1 MSDETFEYLSSL
13 QTKITE
19 TDSIY
24 LESNEDYNRGYLQG
38 KKTTILDVMNAIQ
51 KLEVATEK

>member
-1 MSDETFEYLSSL
+1 MRDETFEYLSSL

-24 LESNEDYNRGYLQG
+24 LESNEDFNRGYLQG
-38 KKTTILDVMNAIQ
+38 KKITIIDVMNAIQ
-51 KLEVATEK
+51 KLEVATE